1 MVVSVAKKRRRTS
14 HNSPVLLDKK
24 LQMLPLME
32 STIYGAENQLHGK
45 QVELGTLGGFPMA

>member
-14 HNSPVLLDKK
+14 HNSPVLLDTK

-32 STIYGAENQLHGK
+32 SAIAGAENQLHAK
-45 QVELGTLGGFPMA
+45 QFELGT